1 MSQITAV
8 LIDSREPNWIK
19 SLKFSGLPT
28 AVTMLETGDIQ
39 AVTDDGCELLIE
51 RKTPDDFLNTLK
63 DDRLFPQVARMTEK
77 RNAQL
82 IAGEIPTVWSYLVIT
97 DPLTSNRDGKVITQR
112 GVTGWSFSAVMGAI
126 LSIQELGVHVVF
138 CNGDNYFEDCIL
150 RLGRRNRSPE
160 MLIAHPKEKLVIN
173 ELLDEEIISKFKINL
188 PPARI
193 AKMLSDQGN
202 VLLGFPGIGMDT
214 VLEILTWSNGNLSHA
229 LSGLTD
235 LSIPAPIGT
244 QRRKNIKT
252 LLGLED
258 GQSLEVLQKES

>member
-8 LIDSREPNWIK
+8 LIDSREPDWIK
-19 SLKFSGLPT
+19 SLTFNGLPT

-77 RNAQL
+77 RNAQIL
-82 IAGEIPTVWSYLVIT
+82 AGETPTVWSYLVIT
-97 DPLTSNRDGKVITQR
+97 DSLAPSRDGKVITQR
-112 GVTGWSFSAVMGAI
+112 GVTGWSYSAVMGAI

-138 CNGDNYFEDCIL
+138 CNGDNDFEDCIL
-150 RLGRRNRSPE
+150 RLGRRSRNQVMRIMP
-160 MLIAHPKEKLVIN
+160 A
-173 ELLDEEIISKFKINL
+173 KI
-188 PPARI
+188 P
-193 AKMLSDQGN
+193 N
-202 VLLGFPGIGMDT
+202 VLGPKATFLASLPGLG
-214 VLEILTWSNGNLSHA
+214 VESVQEILAWCDDNLANA

-235 LSIPAPIGT
+235 LSIKAPIGI
-244 QRRKNIKT
+244 QRRKTIKT